1 MDCAEDHTGAA
12 GSNATAAM
20 VSALPRKHRESVL
33 TIWFIVSSAAPL
45 AGQAR
50 HRGNYSRFIDAVG
63 VRDRANR
70 RRPFAMGSMLEYDLV
85 VIGSGPGGQK
95 AAIAAAKLGKT
106 VAVVERGRML
116 GGVCVNTGT
125 IPSKTLRE
133 AVVYLTGMSQREMYG
148 ASYRVKEKI
157 TPGDL
162 LARTTHV
169 ITKEQDVVRNQ
180 LMRNRV
186 DLHTGHARFLDEHT
200 VCVDDQTRGERTT
213 VRGEYIVIATG
224 TKPARP
230 TGVEFDEDRVL
241 DSDGILDLKSL
252 PTTMVVV
259 GAGVIGIEYAS
270 MFAALGTKVT
280 VVEKRDS
287 MLEFCDPEII
297 EALKFHLR
305 DLAVTFRF
313 GEEVTAVD
321 VGAAGTV
328 TTLASGK
335 QIPAETVMY
344 SAGRQG
350 QTEHLDLPNAGLET
364 DNRGRIVVDSQFQTK
379 VDHIYAVGDVIGFP
393 ALAAT
398 SMDQGRLAAYH
409 AFGEPA
415 KGMTD
420 LQPIGIYSI
429 PEVSYVGAT
438 EVDLT
443 KNAIPYEVGV
453 SRYRELARGQIAGDS
468 YGMLKLLVHTESLK
482 LLGVH
487 IFGTSATEMVHIG
500 QAVMGCGGTVEYL
513 VDAVFNYPTFSE
525 AYKVAALDVMNKL
538 RALNQFRT

>member
-1 MDCAEDHTGAA
+1 M
-12 GSNATAAM
+12 S
-20 VSALPRKHRESVL
+20 L
-33 TIWFIVSSAAPL
+33 IVYL
-45 AGQAR
+45 
-50 HRGNYSRFIDAVG
+50 
-63 VRDRANR
+63 
-70 RRPFAMGSMLEYDLV
+70 MGSMREYDIV

-95 AAIAAAKLGKT
+95 AAIAAAKLGKS
-106 VAVVERGRML
+106 VAIIERAGML

-133 AVVYLTGMSQREMYG
+133 AVVYLTGMSQRELYG
-148 ASYRVKEKI
+148 ASYRVKDKI
-157 TPGDL
+157 TPADL
-162 LARTTHV
+162 LARTQHV
-169 ITKEQDVVRNQ
+169 IGKQVDVVRSQ
-180 LMRNRV
+180 LMRNRI
-186 DLHTGHARFLDEHT
+186 DLIEGHGRFIDPHT
-200 VCVDDQTRGERTT
+200 VQIEEDSQAERIT
-213 VRGEYIVIATG
+213 VSADFIVIATG
-224 TKPARP
+224 TKPVRP
-230 TGVEFDEDRVL
+230 SGVEFDENRVL
-241 DSDGILDLKSL
+241 DSDGILDLNSL
-252 PTTMVVV
+252 PASMVVV

-280 VVEKRDS
+280 VVEKRSD
-287 MLEFCDPEII
+287 MLDFCDPEII

-344 SAGRQG
+344 SAGREG
-350 QTEHLDLPNAGLET
+350 QTEHLGLENAGLET
-364 DNRGRIVVDSQFQTK
+364 DHRGRIFVDDHFQTK

-409 AFGEPA
+409 AFGEQCD
-415 KGMTD
+415 GMTA

-438 EVDLT
+438 EVELT
-443 KNAIPYEVGV
+443 NDSIPYEVGV

-468 YGMLKLLVHTESLK
+468 YGMLKLLVSTHDRT

-500 QAVMGCGGTVEYL
+500 QAVMGCGGTVDYL

-525 AYKVAALDVMNKL
+525 AYKVAALDVTNKM
-538 RALNQFRT
+538 RALSQFLR

>member
-1 MDCAEDHTGAA
+1 
-12 GSNATAAM
+12 
-20 VSALPRKHRESVL
+20 
-33 TIWFIVSSAAPL
+33 
-45 AGQAR
+45 
-50 HRGNYSRFIDAVG
+50 
-63 VRDRANR
+63 
-70 RRPFAMGSMLEYDLV
+70 MGSTQEYDLV

-95 AAIAAAKLGKT
+95 AAIAAAKLGKS
-106 VAVVERGRML
+106 VAVVEQGLML

-133 AVVYLTGMSQREMYG
+133 AVVYLTGMNQRDLYG

-157 TPGDL
+157 TPADL
-162 LARTTHV
+162 LARTQHV
-169 ITKEQDVVRNQ
+169 ISREIDVVRTQ
-180 LMRNRV
+180 LMRNGIELYV
-186 DLHTGHARFLDEHT
+186 GHARFLDAHT
-200 VCVDDQTRGERTT
+200 IDIDDPNRPERVT
-213 VRGEYIVIATG
+213 VSGRYVVIATG
-224 TKPARP
+224 TKPAHP
-230 TGVEFDEDRVL
+230 TGVEFDDNRVL
-241 DSDGILDLKSL
+241 DSDGILDLKTIPNS
-252 PTTMVVV
+252 MVVV

-280 VVEKRDS
+280 VVEKRVN

-305 DLAVTFRF
+305 DLAVTFRC

-321 VGAAGTV
+321 VGSAGTI

-350 QTEHLDLPNAGLET
+350 QTDLLDLPNAGLEA
-364 DNRGRIVVDSQFQTK
+364 DSRGRIFVDDNYQTK

-409 AFGEPA
+409 AFGEPG
-415 KGMTD
+415 KGMAE

-438 EVDLT
+438 EVELT
-443 KNAIPYEVGV
+443 ADSVPYEVGV

-468 YGMLKLLVHTESLK
+468 YGMLKLLVSTEDLR

-487 IFGTSATEMVHIG
+487 IFGTNATEMVHIG
-500 QAVMGCGGTVEYL
+500 QAVMGCQGTIEYL

-538 RALNQFRT
+538 RALQQFRS

>member
-1 MDCAEDHTGAA
+1 MASTQD
-12 GSNATAAM
+12 
-20 VSALPRKHRESVL
+20 
-33 TIWFIVSSAAPL
+33 
-45 AGQAR
+45 
-50 HRGNYSRFIDAVG
+50 
-63 VRDRANR
+63 
-70 RRPFAMGSMLEYDLV
+70 YDLV

-95 AAIAAAKLGKT
+95 AAIAAAKLGRS
-106 VAVVERGRML
+106 VAVIERGRML

-133 AVVYLTGMSQREMYG
+133 AVVYLTGMNQRELYG

-157 TPGDL
+157 TPADL
-162 LARTTHV
+162 LARTQHV
-169 ITKEQDVVRNQ
+169 IGKEIDVVRSQ

-186 DLHTGHARFLDEHT
+186 ELYVGHARFVDAHT
-200 VCVDDQTRGERTT
+200 IDVQDPGRAERVT
-213 VRGEYIVIATG
+213 VSGRKFVIATG
-224 TKPARP
+224 TTPARP
-230 TGVEFDEDRVL
+230 GGVDFDDHRVL
-241 DSDGILDLKSL
+241 DSDGILDLKTI
-252 PTTMVVV
+252 PTSMVVV
-259 GAGVIGIEYAS
+259 GAGVIGVEYAS

-280 VVEKRDS
+280 VVEKRAN

-297 EALKFHLR
+297 ESLKFHLR

-350 QTEHLDLPNAGLET
+350 QTAELDLPNAGLEA
-364 DNRGRIVVDSQFQTK
+364 DDRGRIFVDDNYQTK

-409 AFGEPA
+409 AFGEPCHA
-415 KGMTD
+415 MTD

-443 KNAIPYEVGV
+443 KGSVPYEVGV

-468 YGMLKLLVHTESLK
+468 YGMLKLLVSTEDLR

-487 IFGTSATEMVHIG
+487 NFGTNATEMVHIG
-500 QAVMGCGGTVEYL
+500 QAVMGCGGTIEFL

-538 RALNQFRT
+538 RALSQFRN